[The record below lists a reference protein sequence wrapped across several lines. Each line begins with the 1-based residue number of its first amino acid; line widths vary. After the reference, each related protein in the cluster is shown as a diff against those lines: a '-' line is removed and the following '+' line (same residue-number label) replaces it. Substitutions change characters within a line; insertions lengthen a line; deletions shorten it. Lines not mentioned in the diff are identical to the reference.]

1 MIMMAAVAKIATAT
15 ATTIAVFVDG
25 LEVAAGLLQTAA
37 PKKSCLRRHCCFMGL
52 LLRLPK

>member
-1 MIMMAAVAKIATAT
+1 MIMMAAVAKITTT